1 MPHKALSY
9 SFSSPVTSLSHGDKC
24 TTIIEMYF
32 LEKQQSYD
40 FGTITA
46 HTLKLGEGTAWNAW
60 GVWNTNMLLS
70 LFTFVLNPLF
80 PKVSHTWHADSLSNV
95 ECQVQIMAI

>member
-46 HTLKLGEGTAWNAW
+46 HTLKLGEGTA
-60 GVWNTNMLLS
+60 
-70 LFTFVLNPLF
+70 
-80 PKVSHTWHADSLSNV
+80 
-95 ECQVQIMAI
+95 